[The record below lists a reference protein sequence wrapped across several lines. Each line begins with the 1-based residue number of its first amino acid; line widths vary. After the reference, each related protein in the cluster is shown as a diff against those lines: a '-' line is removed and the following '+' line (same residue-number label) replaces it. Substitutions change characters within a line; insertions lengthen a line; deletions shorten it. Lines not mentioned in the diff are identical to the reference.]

1 MVPAVTRFLLLDTD
15 EQLAD
20 FGAAFPTAVADAR
33 GRGFGTKDHAA
44 RLVLP
49 FLLRPPHAH
58 EPIETY
64 RSRLSLQFRS
74 YCIVLLQAGAM
85 AMGWWDEG
93 LLVRHKAQK
102 RYVVRGNGRA
112 QTTHLRTR
120 GKSRYGSRLRLQNWL
135 LLLADVNGRL
145 VEWQEELGEPEQVF
159 LAAGPRATAALWAQ
173 DPPPPFRR
181 EDARLRR
188 IPAHV
193 HVPDH
198 EELLRV
204 QRWLTTGQLALPA
217 LPG

>member
-102 RYVVRGNGRA
+102 RYV
-112 QTTHLRTR
+112 
-120 GKSRYGSRLRLQNWL
+120 SRLRLQNWL